1 MNKNKNGVLLLT
13 PFFSPNIGGVETHL
27 DDLVAALAEKEY
39 QVFVQ
44 TYSPITTKNTFWKSH
59 ESNESFVHISRY
71 KWFGGNIFNKLENYP
86 ILDFLYLT
94 PYLFIRSLFFM
105 IINSR
110 SINTI
115 HAQGL
120 NAGIIGIALK
130 LVFRKRLL
138 ISLHSVYS
146 NVDKNKL
153 SSRMTRFILNGAD
166 IVLGMSK
173 AVNNQFIHL
182 GIKENQIKEYRYW
195 VNIDRFKPMNLKE
208 ARRQIGIDDCF
219 TVIFVGRLIPI
230 KGVKLL
236 VDIARD
242 LKQIQFLFIGTGPL
256 GSFLKN
262 VSLENSNILFR
273 GQIQNHELP
282 VYYNSADVFCIP
294 SQYKE
299 GLGRVVME
307 SVSCGVPVVGSSLG
321 GISEAVN
328 NTVSVLMEPTYDN
341 LKRSILMLYKDNDH
355 LQSLKSN
362 CREYAVMNY
371 SKKSLDLITKHYA

>member
-1 MNKNKNGVLLLT
+1 
-13 PFFSPNIGGVETHL
+13 
-27 DDLVAALAEKEY
+27 
-39 QVFVQ
+39 
-44 TYSPITTKNTFWKSH
+44 
-59 ESNESFVHISRY
+59 
-71 KWFGGNIFNKLENYP
+71 
-86 ILDFLYLT
+86 
-94 PYLFIRSLFFM
+94 
-105 IINSR
+105 
-110 SINTI
+110 
-115 HAQGL
+115 
-120 NAGIIGIALK
+120 
-130 LVFRKRLL
+130 
-138 ISLHSVYS
+138 
-146 NVDKNKL
+146 
-153 SSRMTRFILNGAD
+153 
-166 IVLGMSK
+166 
-173 AVNNQFIHL
+173 
-182 GIKENQIKEYRYW
+182 
-195 VNIDRFKPMNLKE
+195 MNLKK
-208 ARRQIGIDDCF
+208 ARHQIGIDDCF

-242 LKQIQFLFIGTGPL
+242 LKHIQFLFIGTGPL
-256 GSFLKN
+256 EAFLKN
-262 VSLENSNILFR
+262 VSQENSNILFH

-307 SVSCGVPVVGSSLG
+307 SVSCGVPVVGSNLG

-341 LKRSILMLYKDNDH
+341 LKRTLLMLYKDNGH

>member
-1 MNKNKNGVLLLT
+1 MT
-13 PFFSPNIGGVETHL
+13 
-27 DDLVAALAEKEY
+27 
-39 QVFVQ
+39 
-44 TYSPITTKNTFWKSH
+44 
-59 ESNESFVHISRY
+59 
-71 KWFGGNIFNKLENYP
+71 
-86 ILDFLYLT
+86 
-94 PYLFIRSLFFM
+94 
-105 IINSR
+105 INSR
-110 SINTI
+110 SINII

-130 LVFRKRLL
+130 LIFRKRLL

-146 NVDKNKL
+146 NADKNKL
-153 SSRMTRFILNGAD
+153 SSLMTRLILNGAD

-173 AVNNQFIHL
+173 AVNSQFIQL
-182 GIKENQIKEYRYW
+182 GIKENQIEEYRYW
-195 VNIDRFKPMNLKE
+195 VDIDRFKPMNLKK
-208 ARRQIGIDDCF
+208 ARHQIGIDDCF

-242 LKQIQFLFIGTGPL
+242 LKHIQFLFIGTGPL
-256 GSFLKN
+256 ESFLKN
-262 VSLENSNILFR
+262 VSQENSNILFH

-307 SVSCGVPVVGSSLG
+307 SVSCGVPVVGSNLG

-341 LKRSILMLYKDNDH
+341 LKRTLLMLYKDNGH